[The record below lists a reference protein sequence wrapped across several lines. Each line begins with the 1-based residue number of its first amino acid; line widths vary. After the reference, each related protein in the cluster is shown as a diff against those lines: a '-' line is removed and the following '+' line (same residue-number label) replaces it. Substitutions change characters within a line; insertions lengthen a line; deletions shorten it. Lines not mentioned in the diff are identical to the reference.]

1 MAAPNLVAVTP
12 VYGKSTSTTVGTAA
26 TVLVSNPASSNK
38 SYKIN
43 AIYIANIDNTNTS
56 KVSVDFYRSSTS
68 IRLVDRMTVNAG
80 DTLVA
85 ISRDTA
91 IYLEEGDS
99 LRCYADIVG
108 ITHVVVTYEINA

>member
-1 MAAPNLVAVTP
+1 MAAPNLVAITS
-12 VYGKSTSTTVGTAA
+12 VYGKSTSTTIGTAA

-43 AIYIANIDNTNTS
+43 AIYVANIDNTNVT

-68 IRLVDRMTVNAG
+68 IRMVDRIPVNPG

-99 LRCYADIVG
+99 LRCYADIAG